1 MNYYRDQVTQKSWS
15 LLQELAQKYKF
26 LLIGGWAVWLH
37 THGLKSKDIDIIVNF
52 DQLDKL
58 RQDFDLIKNDRL
70 KKYEIA
76 REEIQID
83 IYVPHYS
90 QLGTDINKIISQS
103 VKVDGFTI
111 PNPETL
117 VILKQ
122 VAYFA
127 RRGSSKGHKDLVDI
141 IGLLSLPQFDWKKY
155 SSIGQPADLQEII
168 SSQSSLP
175 ELDLNSHKYSRLK
188 KLWLKKLC

>member
-1 MNYYRDQVTQKSWS
+1 MNYYRDQVTQKSWA
-15 LLQELAQKYKF
+15 LLQNLARKYKF
-26 LLIGGWAVWLH
+26 VLIGGWAVWLY

-52 DQLDKL
+52 DQLNKL

-76 REEIQID
+76 QDEIQID

-90 QLGTDINKIISQS
+90 QLGIDISKIISQS
-103 VKVDGFTI
+103 VGVGGFTI

-117 VILKQ
+117 VVLKQ
-122 VAYFA
+122 VAYST

-141 IGLLSLPQFDWKKY
+141 IGLLNLPQFDWKKY
-155 SSIGQPADLQEII
+155 SGMDQSASLQEII

-175 ELDLNSHKYSRLK
+175 ELDLNSHKYPRLK

>member
-58 RQDFDLIKNDRL
+58 RRDFDLIKNERL

-76 REEIQID
+76 QAEIQID

-90 QLGTDINKIISQS
+90 QLGMDINKIISQS
-103 VKVDGFTI
+103 VDVSGFTI

-122 VAYFA
+122 VAYSA

-141 IGLLSLPQFDWKKY
+141 IGLLNLPQFDWKKY
-155 SSIGQPADLQEII
+155 SSIGQPTDLQGII